1 VVIDFFIPITG
12 IVLLSC
18 VYKIVTGILN
28 HRLSSVLAEHG
39 GIESNQGE
47 NTKGLNSTHRAAVLM
62 NVIADARAQNKGLH
76 IIHTDIKKAFPSVP
90 Y

>member
-1 VVIDFFIPITG
+1 
-12 IVLLSC
+12 